1 MINVYDDFT
10 KLNEVILGDVNLHL
24 LETVNIKYR
33 QQIED
38 IFLQTKDDLSAI
50 QNIFQVKGIKVHRP
64 KISTEFSKTVT
75 TPLWTEKGVR
85 NCLSPR
91 DSFAVIGDVLL
102 EGASHKRASHFES
115 LYYKE
120 LFVELFKQGGRW
132 ISMPQPALS
141 DLSYD
146 DESYLTNIEPILDTA
161 QLARV
166 GNRLLVSTRGA
177 GNTLGV
183 EWIKRT
189 FVNFEVIAMNEC
201 FSGHLDAQIK
211 IIRPGLMISPYA
223 RDQHPDFMQKWDI
236 IPTKIYNGAPD
247 IIDHRFQDDDWDNT
261 YFQTSMLSYDED
273 TVFVFEHYKKLFP
286 TFIKDMESKG
296 VECVFIPFKHQ
307 HWFSQ
312 GSTCLTCDINRSGGM
327 EIYD

>member
-10 KLNEVILGDVNLHL
+10 RLNEVILGDVNMYL
-24 LETVNIKYR
+24 LDTVDVKYR

-38 IFLQTKDDLSAI
+38 IFLQTKDDLDSI
-50 QNIFQVKGIKVHRP
+50 QNILESKGVKVHRP
-64 KISTEFSKTVT
+64 NIKEEFAKTII
-75 TPLWTEKGVR
+75 TPTWSEKGIR

-91 DSFAVIGDVLL
+91 DSFAVIGNVLL
-102 EGASHKRASHFES
+102 EAASHKRSSHFES
-115 LYYKE
+115 LYYKDI
-120 LFVELFKQGGRW
+120 FVQLFKKGGKW

-141 DLSYD
+141 DLSYN
-146 DESYLTNIEPILDTA
+146 DESYLTNIEPVMDTA
-161 QLARV
+161 QLARF

-177 GNTLGV
+177 GNLLGA
-183 EWIKRT
+183 EWIART
-189 FVNFEVIAMNEC
+189 FDNFDVVYMDNC

-211 IIRPGLMISPYA
+211 IIRPGLIISPYA
-223 RDQHPDFMQKWDI
+223 REKHPDFMQKWDI
-236 IPTKIYNGAPD
+236 IPTKIYNGAPE
-247 IIDHRFQDDDWDNT
+247 IIDDRLQDDDWDNT
-261 YFQTSMLSYDED
+261 YFQTSMLSYDEN

-286 TFIKDMESKG
+286 KFVKDMESKG

-327 EIYD
+327 EVYD